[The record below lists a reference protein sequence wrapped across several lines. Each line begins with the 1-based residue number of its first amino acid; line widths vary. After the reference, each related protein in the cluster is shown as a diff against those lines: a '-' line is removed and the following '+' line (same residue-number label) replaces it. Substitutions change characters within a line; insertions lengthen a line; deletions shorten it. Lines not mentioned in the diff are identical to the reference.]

1 MKTISLQIQEALQ
14 TLSSKTLQKISG
26 HILITLFKI
35 DNTGKFLEA
44 VREDKDTFP
53 IEQQKV
59 RIAADFSLE
68 TVA

>member
-1 MKTISLQIQEALQ
+1 MKTINLQIQEALQ

-26 HILITLFKI
+26 HILIKLFRI

-44 VREDKDTFP
+44 VREDKDTFH
-53 IEQQKV
+53 IEQQKT
-59 RIAADFSLE
+59 RIAADFSIE